1 MLEGTLVV
9 VADVAAASLL
19 QWNVDNV
26 EVTTTTTTLED
37 YSLD

>member
-1 MLEGTLVV
+1 MLEGTLD
-9 VADVAAASLL
+9 VAAAASLL

-26 EVTTTTTTLED
+26 EVTTTTTLED